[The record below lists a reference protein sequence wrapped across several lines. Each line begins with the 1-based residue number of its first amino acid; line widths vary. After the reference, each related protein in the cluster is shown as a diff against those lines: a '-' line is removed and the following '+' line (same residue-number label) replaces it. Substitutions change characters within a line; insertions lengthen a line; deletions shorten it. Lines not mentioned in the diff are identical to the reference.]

1 MKLCLLCSD
10 YHIGISLMMISVD
23 CICIISVL
31 HGRMPDSKE
40 AVKRKIISTLIIA
53 LWICGKLLKM
63 LHSRGFQETNLCEKL
78 SSVIH
83 NAYG

>member
-1 MKLCLLCSD
+1 
-10 YHIGISLMMISVD
+10 MMISVD
-23 CICIISVL
+23 CICILFVP
-31 HGRMPDSKE
+31 HGQTQASKE

-63 LHSRGFQETNLCEKL
+63 LILCGFQETDLCEEL

-83 NAYG
+83 NASG

>member
-1 MKLCLLCSD
+1 
-10 YHIGISLMMISVD
+10 MMISVD
-23 CICIISVL
+23 CICIPSVL
-31 HGRMPDSKE
+31 HGQTPASKE

-63 LHSRGFQETNLCEKL
+63 LIFRGFQEANLCEEL